1 MSVIKL
7 TNKSL
12 QPGNF
17 KSSGKITCIYQFGK
31 NDHTYAKV
39 KYETIEELEND
50 IQDRQQADDKTSSTA
65 AVNAAIMK
73 IKSELKILCSLQVPN
88 SDKSSTSTFN
98 TEVLPSQSSDYTNL
112 EPSFE
117 LPFDD
122 NFFEEIVKNIQLPST
137 LDDDWPVDFPIDSID
152 RLFSTDSDMT
162 FKELTDMSMEQEQE
176 YIQYVGMNTDV
187 PSTTHDES
195 TTSTIDSVSD
205 DNERDDINRRGLK
218 KSGGPVRK
226 LARFGNKQVIKYS
239 DEYHDRRVK
248 NNDAVKKSRMKAKE
262 KQKETECKM
271 TKLSTENRTLSDR
284 VDLLMKE
291 LQVLKSLYKEL
302 NQDLPTSAVQALE
315 RVNVR

>member
-12 QPGNF
+12 QPGHLT
-17 KSSGKITCIYQFGK
+17 SSGKITCIYQPGK

-39 KYETIEELEND
+39 KYETIEELENN

-73 IKSELKILCSLQVPN
+73 IKSELKILCSLQVPI

-122 NFFEEIVKNIQLPST
+122 NFFEEIVNNIQLPST

-176 YIQYVGMNTDV
+176 YFQHIGMNTDV
-187 PSTTHDES
+187 PSTTHDET